1 MASKVTLPDPVAMGN
16 TLANV
21 DDFRAI
27 MIVLV
32 FVIVALM
39 GFIIWRELNLASAI
53 RTLNKMSEAMYALR
67 LTLIEDRILARE
79 EAARRHREREIDR
92 EERGAL
98 DKGSAP

>member
-1 MASKVTLPDPVAMGN
+1 MGN
-16 TLANV
+16 ALANV

-32 FVIVALM
+32 FVIVCLM
-39 GFIIWRELNLASAI
+39 GFIIWREFNLASLV

-79 EAARRHREREIDR
+79 EAARRARERELDR
-92 EERGAL
+92 EERRGDRL
-98 DKGSAP
+98 SDGGSSP

>member
-1 MASKVTLPDPVAMGN
+1 MARAPSLPNPVAMGD
-16 TLANV
+16 TLASV

-39 GFIIWRELNLASAI
+39 AFIIWREFNLAAAI
-53 RTLNKMSEAMYALR
+53 RTLNKMTEALYSLR

-79 EAARRHREREIDR
+79 EAARRAAERKLEA
-92 EERGAL
+92 EAHERR
-98 DKGSAP
+98 SS